1 MSHGSVQPNALL
13 HSEAPTLAFE
23 SSAIHAGQRPD
34 NVLGAV
40 MPPIV
45 LSTTFAQ
52 LSPGRPRP
60 FEYSRCGNPTRAA
73 LETCIATLEAGRFGF
88 AYSSGCAAV
97 NNILELL
104 GPDEELLCC
113 DDVYGGT
120 YRLFGHAERQR
131 RVKCTFVDYGYPERI
146 EQAITPRTKLVW
158 VESPTNPLLKIYDLR
173 KIAEIC
179 KARGLL
185 MVVDNTF
192 ASPALQRPLEFGADI
207 VLHST
212 TKYLNGHSDVIGGAV
227 VVRDEELANRVAFL
241 QNALG
246 SVPSPMDCYLV
257 LRGIKTLPLRMR
269 EHCRLA
275 FELATR
281 LEASPGVRRVIYPG
295 LASHPQH
302 ALAAAQMPLG
312 SGGVISFEIEGGE
325 KVAHA
330 FLMRLRLF
338 TLAESL
344 GGIESLAEHPASM
357 THATV
362 PREQRLAVGI
372 TDGLVRLSVGI
383 ENLEDLWADL
393 SQALRAV
400 RGAHAP
406 GQSVAVEQ

>member
-1 MSHGSVQPNALL
+1 MSHVPAAPSSQAAALR
-13 HSEAPTLAFE
+13 FE

-34 NVLGAV
+34 SVLGAV

-45 LSTTFAQ
+45 LSSTFAQ
-52 LSPGRPRP
+52 ISPGKPRP

-73 LETCIATLEAGRFGF
+73 LETCIATLESGRFGF

-97 NNILELL
+97 NNVLELL

-120 YRLFGHAERQR
+120 YRLFQLIEQQR
-131 RVKCTFVDYGYPERI
+131 RVSCTFVDYTFLDRLV
-146 EQAITPRTKLVW
+146 QAITPRTKMVW
-158 VESPTNPLLKIYDLR
+158 VESPTNPLLKVYDLR
-173 KIAEIC
+173 RIAEIC
-179 KARGLL
+179 QARGLL
-185 MVVDNTF
+185 LVVDNTF
-192 ASPALQRPLEFGADI
+192 ASPALQRPLEFGAHI

-227 VVRDEELANRVAFL
+227 VTRNDELAKRIAFL

-275 FELATR
+275 LELAQR
-281 LEASPGVRRVIYPG
+281 LESAPGVRRVIYPG
-295 LASHPQH
+295 LPSHPQH
-302 ALAAAQMPLG
+302 ELAMRQTPLG
-312 SGGVISFEIEGGE
+312 GGGIISFEIEGGE
-325 KVAHA
+325 KAAHA
-330 FLMRLRLF
+330 FLMGLRLF

-344 GGIESLAEHPASM
+344 GGIESLAEHPATM

-372 TDGLVRLSVGI
+372 TDGLVRLSIGI
-383 ENLEDLWADL
+383 ENLEDLWTDL
-393 SQALRAV
+393 SQALDSVRA
-400 RGAHAP
+400 
-406 GQSVAVEQ
+406 SVAL

>member
-1 MSHGSVQPNALL
+1 MSHGSTQSPANPPP
-13 HSEAPTLAFE
+13 SEALGLAFE

-34 NVLGAV
+34 AELGAV

-52 LSPGRPRP
+52 LSPGKPRP
-60 FEYSRCGNPTRAA
+60 FEYSRCGNPTRSA
-73 LETCIATLEAGRFGF
+73 LETCIATLESGRFGF

-104 GPDEELLCC
+104 GPDEHLLCC

-120 YRLFGHAERQR
+120 YRLFEHVFQQR
-131 RVKCTFVDYGYPERI
+131 RVSCTYVDYTFPERI
-146 EQAITPRTKLVW
+146 EAAITPQTKMVW
-158 VESPTNPLLKIYDLR
+158 VESPTNPLLKIYDLN
-173 KIAEIC
+173 KVAALC
-179 KARGLL
+179 KRHGLL
-185 MVVDNTF
+185 LVVDNTF

-227 VVRDEELANRVAFL
+227 VTRDEELAKRIAFL

-275 FELATR
+275 LELARR
-281 LEASPGVRRVIYPG
+281 LEQTPGVSRVLYPG
-295 LASHPQH
+295 LPSHPQH
-302 ALAAAQMPLG
+302 ALAQRQMPLG
-312 SGGVISFEIEGGE
+312 GGGIISIELEGGE
-325 KVAHA
+325 KGAHA
-330 FLMRLRLF
+330 FLMELNLF

-344 GGIESLAEHPASM
+344 GGIESLAEHPATM

-372 TDGLVRLSVGI
+372 TDGLVRLSIGI
-383 ENLEDLWADL
+383 ENLEDLWSDL
-393 SQALRAV
+393 SQALKILGHLR
-400 RGAHAP
+400 
-406 GQSVAVEQ
+406 

>member
-1 MSHGSVQPNALL
+1 LPNASP
-13 HSEAPTLAFE
+13 SEALHFE

-34 NVLGAV
+34 SVLGAV

-88 AYSSGCAAV
+88 AYSSGCAAT
-97 NNILELL
+97 NNVLELL

-120 YRLFGHAERQR
+120 YRLFQHIERQR
-131 RVKCTFVDYGYPERI
+131 RVTCSFIDYNDLDRL
-146 EQAITPRTKLVW
+146 QKAITPKTKMVW
-158 VESPTNPLLKIYDLR
+158 VESPTNPLLKLYDLS
-173 KIAEIC
+173 KIAQVC
-179 KARGLL
+179 KAHGLL

-192 ASPALQRPLEFGADI
+192 ASPALQRPLESGADV

-227 VVRDEELANRVAFL
+227 VTRDEQLAQRIAFL

-275 FELATR
+275 LELARR
-281 LEASPGVRRVIYPG
+281 LQSAPGVKRVIYPG
-295 LASHPQH
+295 LPSHPQH
-302 ALAAAQMPLG
+302 ELALRQMPLG
-312 SGGVISFEIEGGE
+312 GGGIISFEIEGGE
-325 KVAHA
+325 KAAHA
-330 FLMRLRLF
+330 LLMNLQLF

-344 GGIESLAEHPASM
+344 GGIESLAEHPATM

-362 PREQRLAVGI
+362 PRERRLAVGI
-372 TDGLVRLSVGI
+372 TDGLIRLSIGI
-383 ENLEDLWADL
+383 ENIEDLWADL
-393 SQALRAV
+393 SQALSSRPRQV
-400 RGAHAP
+400 QVLPHSGP
-406 GQSVAVEQ
+406 SS